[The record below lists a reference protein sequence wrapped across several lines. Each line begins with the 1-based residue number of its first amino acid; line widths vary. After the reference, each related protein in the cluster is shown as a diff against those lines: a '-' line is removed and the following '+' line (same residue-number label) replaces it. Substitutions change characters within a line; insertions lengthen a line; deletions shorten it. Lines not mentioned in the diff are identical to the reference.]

1 MPNNS
6 SHADVSPLKNPLI
19 IALDVDT
26 ADECLNLA
34 HTLKDVA
41 GGFKLG
47 PRLIVRYGEEIVK
60 SCASLAP
67 VFIDLKFLD
76 IPSTMETSV
85 RASFASGASLVTVH
99 AWSGSEAL
107 KRLAKLEKELNT
119 QRPFKILVVTIL
131 TSFNTSFNEHTM
143 VPDSAIEAEAT
154 VPLTSQTSSMVSSS
168 MAPTM
173 KNLPLSEQVITLA
186 DFASDCGLKSFVCSA
201 QESTLIRQKHKDSFI
216 VTPGIRFA
224 DENPSDQKR
233 IQDPKQAIQNGAS
246 AIVVGRPIVQAP
258 DPLTQAQKY
267 LHSTTKLL

>member
-1 MPNNS
+1 M
-6 SHADVSPLKNPLI
+6 
-19 IALDVDT
+19 
-26 ADECLNLA
+26 
-34 HTLKDVA
+34 
-41 GGFKLG
+41 
-47 PRLIVRYGEEIVK
+47 RYGEEIVK

-131 TSFNTSFNEHTM
+131 TSFNEHTGA
-143 VPDSAIEAEAT
+143 VASQSAAEAEAT

-201 QESTLIRQKHKDSFI
+201 QESALIRQKHKDSFI
-216 VTPGIRFA
+216 VTPAIRFA

-233 IQDPKQAIQNGAS
+233 IQDPQQAMQNGAS
-246 AIVVGRPIVQAP
+246 AIVVGRPIIQAP
-258 DPLTQAQKY
+258 DPLAQAQKY
-267 LHSTTKLL
+267 LHATCKMSC